1 MFNRSRSLI
10 VSFTTPHNTYHKA
23 CRQTDT
29 HRKVYRQIDTIRF
42 ADKLTLT
49 VRFADADFTAVVV
62 SLVIHS
68 MFTQVAFG
76 RWAHC

>member
-1 MFNRSRSLI
+1 MFNHSLSLI
-10 VSFTTPHNTYHKA
+10 VSFTTPITL
-23 CRQTDT
+23 
-29 HRKVYRQIDTIRF
+29 TIRL

-62 SLVIHS
+62 SLVHHS
-68 MFTQVAFG
+68 MFTQFAFG